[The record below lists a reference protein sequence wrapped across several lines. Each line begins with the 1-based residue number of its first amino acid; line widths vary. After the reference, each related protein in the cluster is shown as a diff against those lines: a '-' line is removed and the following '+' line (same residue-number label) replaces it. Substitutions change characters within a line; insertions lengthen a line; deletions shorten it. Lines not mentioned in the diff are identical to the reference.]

1 MYRHISTYFI
11 YIYLHMYV
19 YIYICIYIP
28 SNFLRGYCTS
38 YKEVSGSQAP
48 QASRRNRRFQRWKST
63 RRFLGLGAVGRPW
76 IPSMGGFNKSNPA
89 GIGIF
94 SINDAW
100 LAGESLNMQ
109 VYSWEEHLEIGA
121 FSSKSCLCDY
131 QRVWLA
137 TIW

>member
-1 MYRHISTYFI
+1 M
-11 YIYLHMYV
+11 

-100 LAGESLNMQ
+100 LAGESLNM
-109 VYSWEEHLEIGA
+109 
-121 FSSKSCLCDY
+121 
-131 QRVWLA
+131 
-137 TIW
+137 